1 MCSRWGTDN
10 LDVLDR
16 LRYPEEYDEADRLEM
31 EILRAQIQRGEEE
44 IRRIEKQEVESAEAM
59 NEEIRMLRQKL
70 KARI

>member
-44 IRRIEKQEVESAEAM
+44 IRRIEKQEVESEEAM

-70 KARI
+70 KTRT